1 MLTQIVIGILV
12 IILIYILL
20 MYVWPSSVT
29 SPLTE
34 ASEGRTISHT
44 KLPNSGNANTGYGIW
59 VYVNN
64 WSHGYGS
71 DKTIMK
77 REVTTTKG
85 FHLYLDK
92 HQNNLILKVY
102 TDPLGNGAS
111 TINHDICKVNNFPL
125 QKWVHVIF
133 TFSGRTLDMYL
144 NGKLVKTKYLQNYP
158 ELIGSGNTDLSITS
172 STTFDGYTTRFR
184 YYPETVTP
192 QQAYDEYTRGYGR
205 GGFSDFLGKYN
216 IKVALLSNSVEE
228 SSFTL

>member
-64 WSHGYGS
+64 WSHEYGNE
-71 DKTIMK
+71 KTIMK

-102 TDPLGNGAS
+102 TKPDSTS

-158 ELIGSGNTDLSITS
+158 KLIGSESPDLSITS

-192 QQAYDEYTRGYGR
+192 QQAYDEYTSGYGR

>member
-64 WSHGYGS
+64 WSHKYGYE
-71 DKTIMK
+71 KTIMK
-77 REVTTTKG
+77 RDDDAVKKG

-102 TDPLGNGAS
+102 TNPPGGS
-111 TINHDICKVNNFPL
+111 TNNHELCKVNNFPL

-144 NGKLVKTKYLQNYP
+144 NGKLVKTKYLQNPP
-158 ELIGSGNTDLSITS
+158 ELIGSESPDLSITS

>member
-64 WSHGYGS
+64 WSHGYGI

-92 HQNNLILKVY
+92 HQNNLILKVH
-102 TDPLGNGAS
+102 TKPDNSNSAN
-111 TINHDICKVNNFPL
+111 NHDICKVNNFPL